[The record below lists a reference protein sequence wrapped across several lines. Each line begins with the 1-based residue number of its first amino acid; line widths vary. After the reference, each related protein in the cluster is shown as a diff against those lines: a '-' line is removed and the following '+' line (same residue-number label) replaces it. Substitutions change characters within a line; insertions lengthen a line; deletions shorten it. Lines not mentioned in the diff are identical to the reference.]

1 MAQCPSVFITAT
13 EARQSPLR
21 ERAIHDEAVG
31 IQSAILDAVKLG
43 FFETTVS
50 DGTPMTDSRNLPNDV
65 WTVDPATDQLYIPN
79 HGFSTGDA
87 VTVSSTVALPAP
99 LVSTSYYYVI
109 YVDPDYIKLATSY
122 ANAVSGRPVSIDVTA
137 GVTTIL
143 VNDEGSGY
151 IQPPVVSLSGGNPT
165 TNATARAYLAS
176 WGSVVAIA
184 NTTSGGGYTD
194 SPTVQIVPKGN
205 GAMAGTVTYMVVGI
219 TIDNSGSDYHIGD
232 ILSAVGGAG
241 TAATAVVTEV
251 DVAGSILSISLSNS
265 GAYTV
270 LPVLAGASTSV
281 MPGGGSGATV
291 NLTMGIKSIA
301 LADGGVDY
309 TAPPRIEITDPSGIG
324 AVATAA
330 VIGGSVS
337 SISISNPGYG
347 YVGVSSVSFNSGA
360 NATALASLLPTSVA
374 SIAVIDG
381 GGNYYTSVPSVSI
394 EPVGSGASAGT
405 VCMEV
410 VACQVTSSGIGYS
423 VDDYLLVAG
432 GTSTENAYI
441 RVTSVDSSGRIR
453 TYTLE
458 SGGSYTSLPGLLSN
472 PVNGGTGTLAAFNLV
487 MGVGSIDVGT
497 SGSGYAVPPIVA
509 ITAPSLGGTQ
519 AVAKAM
525 IIGGTVSSFDV
536 STKGYG
542 YTEIPSVTVS
552 NGSGA
557 TAEAILAGASVA
569 SITVDLPGSGYTYA
583 TVTLSGGG
591 ANVQATAVANII
603 GDTIGTIDIVTA
615 GSGYTSL
622 PDVTIEGDGIGA
634 AASAVLSPT
643 SIYAISLITSGSGY
657 NYPPAVVMEGPA
669 LAATVLNPTG
679 IDRLIVTDQG
689 TSYTAPPTVYLIPG
703 TYQTPTP
710 VAPAMVP
717 QMGYSVS
724 SISVINSGAGYQTA
738 PSVSVAV
745 PQISNG
751 EQATATAYI
760 GAGAGTFALKAY
772 PESRDYFKA
781 WKGQQLSNDLL
792 SKPYINR
799 MDAIITYFTSLGYT
813 INRLTNPATNATLMW
828 LLQGYF
834 FI

>member
-87 VTVSSTVALPAP
+87 VTVSSTIALPAP
-99 LVSTSYYYVI
+99 LVSTAYYYVI
-109 YVDPDYIKLATSY
+109 YVDPDHIKLAASY
-122 ANAVSGRPVSIDVTA
+122 ANAISGRPISIDVTA
-137 GVTTIL
+137 GVTTMLI
-143 VNDEGSGY
+143 NDEGSGY
-151 IQPPVVSLSGGNPT
+151 IQPPVVTLSGGSPIT
-165 TNATARAYLAS
+165 SATARAYLAS

-205 GAMAGTVTYMVVGI
+205 GASAGTVSYMVVGMS
-219 TIDNSGSDYHIGD
+219 IDNSGNDYHLGD
-232 ILSAVGGAG
+232 ILSVDGGTG

-251 DVAGSILSISLSNS
+251 DVAGSILSISLSNP
-265 GAYTV
+265 GTYTV

-301 LADGGVDY
+301 VADGGVDY
-309 TAPPRIEITDPSGIG
+309 TAPPRVEITDPSGVG
-324 AVATAA
+324 VVATAM

-337 SISISNPGYG
+337 SISVSNPGYG
-347 YVGVSSVSFNSGA
+347 YVGVSSVSFNSGS
-360 NATALASLLPTSVA
+360 NAAAIASLLPTSV
-374 SIAVIDG
+374 SSVAVVDG
-381 GGNYYTSVPSVSI
+381 GSSYTSVPSVSI
-394 EPVGSGASAGT
+394 DPVGSGASAGT
-405 VCMEV
+405 VHMEV
-410 VACQVTSSGIGYS
+410 VSCQVTSSGIGYS
-423 VDDYLLVAG
+423 ADDYLLIAG

-441 RVTSVDSSGRIR
+441 RVTSVDESGRIR

-487 MGVGSIDVGT
+487 MGVGSIDVG
-497 SGSGYAVPPIVA
+497 SAGSGYAVPPIVEM
-509 ITAPSLGGTQ
+509 TAPSLGGTQ
-519 AVAKAM
+519 AVAKAV
-525 IIGGTVSSFDV
+525 ITGGAVTSFDV
-536 STKGYG
+536 ATKGYG
-542 YTEIPSVTVS
+542 YTDVPSVTVS

-557 TAEAILAGASVA
+557 TAEAILDGTSVA
-569 SITVDLPGSGYTYA
+569 SITVDLPGSGYSYA

-591 ANVQATAVANII
+591 ANVQATAVANIV
-603 GDTIGTIDIVTA
+603 GDTIGTIDIITA

-622 PDVTIEGDGIGA
+622 PDITIDGDGAG
-634 AASAVLSPT
+634 ASATAVLNST
-643 SIYAISLITSGSGY
+643 GIYAISLITGGSGY
-657 NYPPAVVMEGPA
+657 NYPPAVNIDGSA
-669 LAATVLNPTG
+669 IAASILNPTG

-689 TSYTAPPTVYLIPG
+689 SSYTASPTVYLIPG
-703 TYQTPTP
+703 PYQTPTP
-710 VAPAMVP
+710 SAPAMVP

-724 SISVINSGAGYQTA
+724 SISVISSGTGYQTA
-738 PSVSVAV
+738 PGVSIAP
-745 PQISNG
+745 PQING
-751 EQATATAYI
+751 GTQATATAYI
-760 GAGAGTFALKAY
+760 GAGAGTFALRPY

-792 SKPYINR
+792 AKPYINR
-799 MDAIITYFTSLGYT
+799 MDAVISYFTSLGYT
-813 INRLTNPATNATLMW
+813 INRLTNPSTNSTLMW
-828 LLQGYF
+828 KIQW
-834 FI
+834 